1 MELSL
6 KVKRVRPNPTSVR
19 ILVVEDEPLQALD
32 VADAVEE
39 AGHVVVGT
47 AATCDQALTMAE
59 SETPDLAI
67 TDLRLA
73 EDDLDG
79 IDVALIL
86 RRKFD
91 IPSVFLCA
99 NQPPDDDDRL
109 KAAEPLGWL
118 RKPIARSALLTQLAV
133 IVADDMLADRESP
146 V

>member
-47 AATCDQALTMAE
+47 AATCDQALKMAE

-73 EDDLDG
+73 EDDRDG

-91 IPSVFLCA
+91 IPSVFLSA

>member
-47 AATCDQALTMAE
+47 AATCDQALKMAE

-73 EDDLDG
+73 EDDRDG

-91 IPSVFLCA
+91 IPSVFLSA

-146 V
+146 I